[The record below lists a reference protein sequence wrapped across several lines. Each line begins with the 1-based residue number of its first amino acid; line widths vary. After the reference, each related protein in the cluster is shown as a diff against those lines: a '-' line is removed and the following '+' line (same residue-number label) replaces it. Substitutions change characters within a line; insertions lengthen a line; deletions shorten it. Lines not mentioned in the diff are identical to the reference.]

1 VKGHLQKNRILTR
14 ALKKA
19 RCTRTLTFILS
30 LTGRGNRPAAG
41 EDLAQQ
47 EHRQTEIIPLNESL
61 TVLLSPLPVRERMKV
76 RVLIQRALLAR
87 ESGFCTF
94 SRSLRASKE
103 FVDCAK
109 NLFYILKHL
118 AVPESKHSIALRLE
132 KRGADFIFSRS
143 IKMLRP
149 IELDDEPSLSRAEIG
164 EVCPDRK
171 LASKLRAAQLP
182 IPQMP
187 PQNPL
192 RLSLLAPQ
200 AARIVLG
207 RFNRSHRIEC
217 LRSVEEKQV
226 PRKEQNPDPRAKDA
240 RCIRTLTFILSLTG
254 RGDRKGDSI
263 GRIVSNVCDRSRK
276 NKFRERNGI
285 LTRAREDARCMRT
298 LTFIL
303 SLTGRG
309 DRKAEEGM
317 SITQLD
323 RIVTTNE

>member
-1 VKGHLQKNRILTR
+1 MERRL
-14 ALKKA
+14 
-19 RCTRTLTFILS
+19 
-30 LTGRGNRPAAG
+30 
-41 EDLAQQ
+41 
-47 EHRQTEIIPLNESL
+47 
-61 TVLLSPLPVRERMKV
+61 VLLSPLPVRERMKV
-76 RVLIQRALLAR
+76 RVRIQRASFAR
-87 ESGFCTF
+87 ESGFCSF
-94 SRSLRASKE
+94 SLCFSAPQALIDR
-103 FVDCAK
+103 AK
-109 NLFYILKHL
+109 NLLHTLKHL
-118 AVPESKHSIALRLE
+118 AIPESKHSIALRLE

-149 IELDDEPSLSRAEIG
+149 IELNDEPSLSRAEIG
-164 EVCPDRK
+164 EVCTDRK
-171 LASKLRAAQLP
+171 LASKLGAAQLP

-200 AARIVLG
+200 PPRIVLG

-240 RCIRTLTFILSLTG
+240 RCIRTLTL
-254 RGDRKGDSI
+254 
-263 GRIVSNVCDRSRK
+263 
-276 NKFRERNGI
+276 
-285 LTRAREDARCMRT
+285 
-298 LTFIL
+298 IL

-323 RIVTTNE
+323 RIVITQ